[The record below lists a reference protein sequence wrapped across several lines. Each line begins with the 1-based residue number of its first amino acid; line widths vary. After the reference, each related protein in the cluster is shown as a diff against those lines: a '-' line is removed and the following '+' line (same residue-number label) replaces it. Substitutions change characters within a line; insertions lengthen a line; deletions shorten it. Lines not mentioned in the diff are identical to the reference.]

1 MSEIDIANALELEV
15 EADLVECALKILVL
29 TPALLGTFLAQ
40 PEIVEGTTGLC
51 CVITPNKN
59 WLQSL
64 SFLKSDALRIH
75 SFKVSIA
82 HSSLSWG
89 YAW

>member
-59 WLQSL
+59 WLQSQT
-64 SFLKSDALRIH
+64 FLKSDALRIH

-82 HSSLSWG
+82 HSSLS
-89 YAW
+89 

>member
-40 PEIVEGTTGLC
+40 PEIVEG
-51 CVITPNKN
+51 I
-59 WLQSL
+59 
-64 SFLKSDALRIH
+64 
-75 SFKVSIA
+75 
-82 HSSLSWG
+82 G
-89 YAW
+89 YSPYHF